1 MGFFYV
7 LNYLY
12 GMKIIVTEEQK
23 KKLFVPRRI
32 DEREKEFLKLIGMEP
47 VIQYLKDNDTS
58 ISIQMSTTPDDWDWY
73 VHGVFDD
80 ISGNDLND
88 FEKPIKD
95 LFLSIAEN
103 IENVFE
109 IGGIIS
115 ITDKN
120 NLFVSYDYLF
130 SVKKSGDKTYQL

>member
-58 ISIQMSTTPDDWDWY
+58 ISIQMSTTPDDWNWY
-73 VHGVFDD
+73 VHGIFDD
-80 ISGNDLND
+80 VSGNYLAD

-95 LFLSIAEN
+95 LFISIAEN
-103 IENVFE
+103 IENVYE
-109 IGGIIS
+109 IGGILS
-115 ITDKN
+115 ITDEN
-120 NLFVSYDYLF
+120 NLFVEYDYLI
-130 SVKKSGDKTYQL
+130 SLQNSGSKTYQL

>member
-1 MGFFYV
+1 
-7 LNYLY
+7 
-12 GMKIIVTEEQK
+12 MKIIVTEEQK